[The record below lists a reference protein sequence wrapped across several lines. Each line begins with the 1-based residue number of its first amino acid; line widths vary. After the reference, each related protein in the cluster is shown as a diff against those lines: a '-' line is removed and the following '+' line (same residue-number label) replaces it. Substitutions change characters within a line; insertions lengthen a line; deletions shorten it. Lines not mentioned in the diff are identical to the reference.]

1 VTSDYRPVT
10 LYRLAWLLDCLFR
23 GEAPGTDGPPRCW
36 LPGSLV
42 DMSLYG
48 GALYRREL
56 IRYQSDHDDY
66 ACSHSKVAMSGCDGM
81 GLSTR
86 VPIAKRV

>member
-1 VTSDYRPVT
+1 
-10 LYRLAWLLDCLFR
+10 
-23 GEAPGTDGPPRCW
+23 
-36 LPGSLV
+36 
-42 DMSLYG
+42 MG

-66 ACSHSKVAMSGCDGM
+66 ACSHSKVAMPGSDGM